1 MTGMLLITLLST
13 VVITACNAPEAPTL
27 SVPDEA
33 QAGDL
38 VDLEPCSFE
47 NDGVEYAADC
57 GTLVVP
63 ENRADPNS
71 RLIALPVTRPKAAS
85 GTPAAPIFWFSGG
98 PGHPNRIG
106 YPLDGL
112 IENHDFVMVGYRGV
126 QGEVILDCPEVSR
139 AIRKAPGTVLSP
151 ESLAA
156 YTSGAARC
164 AERLESE
171 GIDLA
176 GYTLTE
182 TIDDVEAARMALG
195 YDRINLYGISYGT
208 RLQQTYAWRYPES
221 LNRVLMVAVNPPGH
235 FLWDPDVVDAQI
247 EDYAE
252 LCAKDAVCSAR
263 TDDLVATM
271 REVKENMPD
280 RWMGFAI
287 DKEAVQLLA
296 NIMFFESIQPDA
308 PVPLSGPAAVDLWLD
323 AAEGDYGGMAL
334 ISLSRNLFLPTLFT
348 WGHFLSMGSSVDD
361 YRDASLDYETYLD
374 PPDALIGTPMSRFL
388 YGFVEGWPAHTI
400 DEEYFEVQPSDIET
414 LLVSGSIDFSTP
426 PQFATEEL
434 LPHLSNG
441 EQVILKDIGHTESI
455 WGSQPEARAHLV
467 TTFFD
472 TGEVDASLYEYQ
484 PVNFTVDR
492 DWSGLMRILMAI
504 IVAVIALVIA
514 LIGFSIYLVR
524 RRKTRRS

>member
-1 MTGMLLITLLST
+1 
-13 VVITACNAPEAPTL
+13 
-27 SVPDEA
+27 
-33 QAGDL
+33 
-38 VDLEPCSFE
+38 
-47 NDGVEYAADC
+47 
-57 GTLVVP
+57 
-63 ENRADPNS
+63 
-71 RLIALPVTRPKAAS
+71 
-85 GTPAAPIFWFSGG
+85 
-98 PGHPNRIG
+98 
-106 YPLDGL
+106 
-112 IENHDFVMVGYRGV
+112 
-126 QGEVILDCPEVSR
+126 
-139 AIRKAPGTVLSP
+139 
-151 ESLAA
+151 
-156 YTSGAARC
+156 
-164 AERLESE
+164 
-171 GIDLA
+171 
-176 GYTLTE
+176 
-182 TIDDVEAARMALG
+182 
-195 YDRINLYGISYGT
+195 
-208 RLQQTYAWRYPES
+208 
-221 LNRVLMVAVNPPGH
+221 
-235 FLWDPDVVDAQI
+235 
-247 EDYAE
+247 
-252 LCAKDAVCSAR
+252 
-263 TDDLVATM
+263 
-271 REVKENMPD
+271 
-280 RWMGFAI
+280 
-287 DKEAVQLLA
+287 
-296 NIMFFESIQPDA
+296 
-308 PVPLSGPAAVDLWLD
+308 LSGPAAVDLWLD